1 MNGEYLFN
9 DLLKLLVPG
18 FFERFLG
25 IHNDIE
31 VALEIFQNIIKLSFN
46 IFLSV
51 LFLVTCP
58 KFCRKN
64 NFKTLFYG
72 HQFT

>member
-31 VALEIFQNIIKLSFN
+31 VALEIFGTIIILFLN
-46 IFLSV
+46 IFISV
-51 LFLVTCP
+51 T
-58 KFCRKN
+58 
-64 NFKTLFYG
+64 G
-72 HQFT
+72 SQF